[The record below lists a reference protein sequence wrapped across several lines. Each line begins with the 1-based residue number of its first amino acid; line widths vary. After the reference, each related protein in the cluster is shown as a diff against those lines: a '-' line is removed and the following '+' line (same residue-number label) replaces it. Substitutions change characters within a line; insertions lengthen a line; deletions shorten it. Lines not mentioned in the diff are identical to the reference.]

1 LTLQELLK
9 QVDYEKLPRHIAIIM
24 DGNGRWAE
32 KRFLPRVAGHRAGV
46 KVVDKVVSQCR
57 NLGIKALTLYSFSDE
72 NWNRPRAEINILM
85 SILQKY
91 LKKEMDRM
99 IREDIRFNTIGH
111 IEELP
116 PFAQEV
122 IREAKE
128 KTRDKK
134 GMTLTLA
141 LSYGSRR
148 EIVDTVKK
156 IVEKVN
162 KGIININSINS
173 ETFTRELYTGDLPEP
188 DLLIRSSGE
197 LRISN
202 FLLYQ
207 IAYTELYF
215 TDVLWPD
222 FNESLLIKAIIEYQS
237 RIRRYGL
244 TTGQIKTGEGGGK

>member
-57 NLGIKALTLYSFSDE
+57 KLGIKALTLYSFSDE
-72 NWNRPRAEINILM
+72 NWNRPRSEINILM

-91 LKKEMDRM
+91 LKKELDRM

-111 IEELP
+111 VEELP

-134 GMTLTLA
+134 GMILTLA

-173 ETFTRELYTGDLPEP
+173 ETFSRELYTGDLPEP

-244 TTGQIKTGEGGGK
+244 TTGQIKTSEGGGK

>member
-1 LTLQELLK
+1 MTLQELQK
-9 QVDYEKLPRHIAIIM
+9 QVDHGKLPRHIAIIM

-32 KRFLPRVAGHRAGV
+32 KRFLPRVVGHRKGV
-46 KVVDKVVSQCR
+46 KVVDKVVTQCR
-57 NLGIKALTLYSFSDE
+57 KLGIKALTLYSFSDE
-72 NWNRPRAEINILM
+72 NWNRPRAEIDILM

-91 LKKEMDRM
+91 LKKEMNRM

-111 IEELP
+111 VEELP
-116 PFAQEV
+116 LFAQEA
-122 IREAKE
+122 IREVKE

-134 GMTLTLA
+134 GMVLTLA

-162 KGIININSINS
+162 KGIINLNSINS
-173 ETFTRELYTGDLPEP
+173 ETFTKELYTGDLPEP

-202 FLLYQ
+202 FLMYQ

-215 TDVLWPD
+215 TDILWPD
-222 FNESLLIKAIIEYQS
+222 FNESHLLKAIIEYQS

-244 TTGQIKTGEGGGK
+244 TTGQVKKSKGGK